1 MTTTQA
7 PSPELFF
14 DTMNA
19 YQRTAA
25 LKAAIELDLFSAV
38 GDGATAK
45 DIAARCHASE
55 RGVRILSDYLT
66 IIGFMAKTP
75 DGRYRLTP
83 DTALFLVRQSPA
95 YLGGASIFS
104 PRRRWSVTPTSSR
117 TPFAAERSTRRRVPS
132 RLIIRSGLNLHGR
145 CGRWSDRPP
154 T

>member
-1 MTTTQA
+1 MTTTHA

-45 DIAARCHASE
+45 DIAARCHASD

-95 YLGGASIFS
+95 YMGGAMDFLATPALVRQSDQLTTTV
-104 PRRRWSVTPTSSR
+104 RRGTIDEVQ
-117 TPFAAERSTRRRVPS
+117 STVAPDNP
-132 RLIIRSGLNLHGR
+132 G
-145 CGRWSDRPP
+145 
-154 T
+154 